1 MIRIAAMLLLIALAA
16 CSPSRAIAVA
26 ATDVA
31 DRAAEIHRLA
41 NEIGSIATEPE
52 VCAMAADIAVQAT
65 AINHAAGSIHNA
77 LPGVVDSV
85 PFWAVLIKYGL
96 VLGVV
101 LAVVVLLWQTGIGIA
116 LRAFFGLIPKTV
128 RTEAELAAATIDPAH
143 KESAREWVSARR
155 IADPLFDKAYRQQ
168 QKGTVDDDRR

>member
-1 MIRIAAMLLLIALAA
+1 MIRIAVMLLLIALAA

-41 NEIGSIATEPE
+41 NEIGTISTEPE
-52 VCAMAADIAVQAT
+52 VCAIAADIAVQAT
-65 AINHAAGSIHNA
+65 AINYAAGSIHNA

-101 LAVVVLLWQTGIGIA
+101 LAWLCLCGKLG
-116 LRAFFGLIPKTV
+116 
-128 RTEAELAAATIDPAH
+128 
-143 KESAREWVSARR
+143 
-155 IADPLFDKAYRQQ
+155 
-168 QKGTVDDDRR
+168 